1 MPRGGNWVWVRVDP
15 KIKAAKDKVKDK
27 RYIRLRIDLLC
38 GFGQDFEG
46 IYRDID
52 VLSSAT
58 LSELHEAIFE
68 LFDRFDGHAWKFSF
82 DTDDPYSR
90 EGRHYLPRYFFDEE
104 SSEDEPD
111 NVFAAAETT
120 LDSLNLKD
128 GATFLYLFDFGDD
141 WIHEITV
148 LSSAEASPRARK
160 LWKLVKKQ
168 GKSPAQYPEDEEDYD
183 DE

>member
-1 MPRGGNWVWVRVDP
+1 MPRGRNWVWVRVDP
-15 KIKAAKDKVKDK
+15 KIKAAKDKVKNK
-27 RYIRLRIDLLC
+27 RHIRLRIDLLC

-58 LSELHEAIFE
+58 LGELHDAIFE
-68 LFDRFDGHAWKFSF
+68 LFDRYDGHAWKFSF

-90 EGRHYLPRYFFDEE
+90 EGRHYVPRFLL
-104 SSEDEPD
+104 EDMLGEGY
-111 NVFAAAETT
+111 AAEETT

-128 GATFLYLFDFGDD
+128 GDTFLYLFDFGDD
-141 WIHEITV
+141 WVHEITV
-148 LSSAEASPRARK
+148 LSSSEASPRARK

-168 GKSPAQYPEDEEDYD
+168 GKSPDQYPEDEEDYD